1 MHAFFMLI
9 IECVQK
15 LWLFEFCSSTFSV
28 DDIFFAEELI
38 SLCFENSSSG
48 GHGDSNTGYSLP
60 SSGYETLPHSGE
72 QGGYYNCNTVKPV

>member
-1 MHAFFMLI
+1 MLI

-28 DDIFFAEELI
+28 DDIFFVEELI

-48 GHGDSNTGYSLP
+48 DHGDSDTMSSLTT
-60 SSGYETLPHSGE
+60 SGYGTLIYNRE